1 MATSP
6 PEQRVQELHLELAA
20 DSGDPSPRRVQH
32 ITCIRSKAN
41 RVMCGDVVPGWF
53 EPGSA
58 PARLS
63 RTVLRATSD
72 SVSRWP

>member
-32 ITCIRSKAN
+32 ITCTRSKAN

-53 EPGSA
+53 GPGSA

-72 SVSRWP
+72 SVSRWQ